1 MKLVAGIKN
10 GFLLICLLLLFHVAS
25 AQSLTEKSRFSTTEY
40 QHYGSYYE
48 RITYLGKRK
57 NHYIVETYLADSTLY
72 RVDNYK
78 VVDQGVHFGL
88 VALRHGPTK
97 FLYAD
102 GRLYLTCDYNMNELN
117 GPFTVY
123 YNDGA
128 IKRRELYRNGKSKK
142 SVCYDPTGN
151 EQVCEAFYQRAKFV
165 GNPTELNTYLGK
177 NLQPLLDGYPA
188 LAFAISLT
196 LNEIGQVIDVK
207 MDAGRSNPKL
217 AFAVRRLFQDMPRG
231 QDNEPNWKPAT
242 MDGRPIPATLVMF
255 AHRDRASWRVS
266 FQ

>member
-1 MKLVAGIKN
+1 MKLFAGIKN
-10 GFLLICLLLLFHVAS
+10 GFLLVWLLLPFYVAS
-25 AQSLTEKSRFSTTEY
+25 AQPQAEKTRFSTTEY
-40 QHYGSYYE
+40 QHHDSYYE

-57 NHYIVETYLADSTLY
+57 DHYIVETYLADSTLY

-78 VVDQGVHFGL
+78 VVDRGNYYGIFAV
-88 VALRHGPTK
+88 RHGPTK
-97 FLYAD
+97 LLYAD

-142 SVCYDPTGN
+142 SVCYDTAGN
-151 EQVCEAFYQRAKFV
+151 EQVCETFYQRAKFV
-165 GNPTELNTYLGK
+165 GNTSELQAYMGK
-177 NLQPLLDGYPA
+177 NLQSVLEGHPA
-188 LAFAISLT
+188 LLITMSLII
-196 LNEIGQVIDVK
+196 NEIGQVIDVK
-207 MDAGRSNPKL
+207 LDSGRSNPRL
-217 AFAVRRLFQDMPRG
+217 ASTIRKMIQDMPRG

-242 MDGRPIPATLVMF
+242 MDGRPIPATLVLY
-255 AHRDRASWRVS
+255 AQRDRAYWRVS